1 MKSVIVGRLAAILLL
16 TGSLAALAQS
26 SYPQQAAQAPNAD
39 VEGSGPIP
47 QPPQPPRPPRQPLIA
62 KLRHLLYVA
71 LPGSLERPFDP
82 QGGGIVVLNADQNYA
97 FVKRIHVWDYA
108 ASLGP
113 EPIGGVAAN
122 PATNMMYVAA
132 AGRLGA
138 IDLATDKLVWS
149 TTLGGHCC
157 ERPSVTADG
166 KTIVVGSEYQ
176 DYWLKVD
183 ARTGKLEAIIHT
195 PGTNGAHNMNL
206 SPDGKLAFLSA
217 IGPQLSIA
225 DVATAK
231 VIRTITFPDN
241 IRVQVLNKDASKI
254 YVNQDNFLGYMIADT
269 HTGKILKSV
278 EVNSVNWR
286 AAWNKSPRVRPPHG
300 CPSHGI
306 ALTQDGKEVWL
317 ADGIFNKIHVFSN
330 TDNPKEIATIDTP
343 DGVYWLTPSVD
354 GKLFYASSGDVIDV
368 ATHKVIGTQKDEYGD
383 VMGSEKELE
392 LAFSGGHLQ
401 RASNQFG
408 NEFGDFQNA
417 EKIGVG
423 LHMPVIPGFASAIAT
438 PTGSDPNDGLVIA
451 DAQAAR

>member
-16 TGSLAALAQS
+16 SGSLAALAQS
-26 SYPQQAAQAPNAD
+26 TVAPGTLPPNAN
-39 VEGSGPIP
+39 VVGSGPIAVGP
-47 QPPQPPRPPRQPLIA
+47 KPPRAPLRI
-62 KLRHLLYVA
+62 KLQRLLYVG
-71 LPGSLERPFDP
+71 LPGSVERPFYP
-82 QGGGIVVLNADQNYA
+82 AGEGIVVLDASQKYA
-97 FVKRIHVWDYA
+97 FVKRIHVWNYA
-108 ASLGP
+108 AGRP
-113 EPIGGVAAN
+113 EPIGGVAAD
-122 PATNMMYVAA
+122 PATNMMYIAA
-132 AGRLGA
+132 TGRLGA

-157 ERPSVTADG
+157 ERPSVTGDG
-166 KTIVVGSEYQ
+166 KTIVVGSSYQ
-176 DYWLKVD
+176 AYWFKVD
-183 ARTGKLEAIIHT
+183 AKTGKLEAIIHT

-269 HTGKILKSV
+269 HTGKILKTV
-278 EVNSVNWR
+278 EVTSVPWR

-343 DGVYWLTPSVD
+343 NGVYWLTPSVD

-368 ATHKVIGTQKDEYGD
+368 ASHKVIGSQKDEYGN

-392 LAFSGGHLQ
+392 LEFAGGHLQ
-401 RASNQFG
+401 RATNQFG

-423 LHMPVIPGFASAIAT
+423 PHMPVVPGVAPAIAT
-438 PTGSDPNDGLVIA
+438 PTGNDPNAGLVIA
-451 DAQAAR
+451 DSQSAR